1 MIRYFYNLIYRK
13 DIEYGETFDLGV
25 FSTKS
30 KVKSKMNQALKCSGF
45 NNVKCFEIIKFG
57 VKVSQN
63 VEKSG
68 LKLYFVDHEYSVVE
82 SNEIFDIIKHIG
94 VFSSKNEAE

>member
-1 MIRYFYNLIYRK
+1 M
-13 DIEYGETFDLGV
+13 
-25 FSTKS
+25 
-30 KVKSKMNQALKCSGF
+30 
-45 NNVKCFEIIKFG
+45 
-57 VKVSQN
+57 SQN

-94 VFSSKNEAE
+94 VFSSKNEAEKAVAHMKKHTKLGRKYPENFEISEIITDCFLYWSEGFNSYDD